1 MANFEDFE
9 AKRMRLDEDIDDDN
23 NDCNT
28 GIEEKESG
36 EGERKVDV
44 DKKVS
49 GEELRE
55 EGEEEEVVGEEE
67 VGESV
72 EENDSEES
80 ENDSESE
87 GSESEEITRDEWQ
100 CARDKCRKTIARQVA
115 KKWGVSNV
123 GDAELDDY
131 MQRKIDWMD
140 YKMDKYEFQFVE
152 EELLNKCCNRLG
164 FGGGILN
171 NYTILSLA
179 ILGQHPY

>member
-1 MANFEDFE
+1 MDNFEDFE
-9 AKRMRLDEDIDDDN
+9 AKRMRPDED

-36 EGERKVDV
+36 EGEKKLDV
-44 DKKVS
+44 DKKES
-49 GEELRE
+49 RE
-55 EGEEEEVVGEEE
+55 DVGEEEEDELEER
-67 VGESV
+67 ESV

-87 GSESEEITRDEWQ
+87 DSESEKITDDEWEW
-100 CARDKCRKTIARQVA
+100 ARDKCRKTIARQVA

-131 MQRKIDWMD
+131 IQRKIDWLD
-140 YKMDKYEFQFVE
+140 YKMGKYEFQFVE

-171 NYTILSLA
+171 NYTILSFALA
-179 ILGQHPY
+179 GRYSYY